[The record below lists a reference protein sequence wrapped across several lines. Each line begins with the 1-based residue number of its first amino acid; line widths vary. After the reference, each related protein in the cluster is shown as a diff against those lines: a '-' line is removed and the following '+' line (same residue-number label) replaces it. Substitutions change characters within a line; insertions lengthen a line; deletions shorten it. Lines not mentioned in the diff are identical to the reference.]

1 MSMLNE
7 KRCVITGLGLVCAIG
22 NNTDECFESALKG
35 ISGISDAKSFDTTN
49 CYSHKGAEVKLT
61 NEQLADGRYDRTT
74 ALGIKA
80 AGEAIRD
87 AGLDL
92 ESGDAAKIGVL
103 LGSCIAGAAC
113 VEKYYN
119 QKAAGEK
126 GDINDLKAM
135 PATVIA
141 GNVADYY
148 NVGGITANLVNACAA
163 GTLSLSLALDLIR
176 SGKGEI
182 FLAGGCDSF
191 SSLAYSGFHA
201 LKALA
206 PSDCSPFNHSDGIT
220 LGEGA
225 GVLVVESYEHAVARG
240 ARIYCDV
247 LGSGVSSDA
256 YHITAPRPDG
266 EGQMSVIKRA
276 VENSGLKFTDI
287 DYVNAHGTGT
297 AKNDESE
304 FLSLKT
310 MFKDN
315 NELYVSSTK
324 SMTGHCLGAAGAI
337 EAVLT
342 VKALTERKL
351 PPTTGYGEDDIAV
364 LKEKSGDVNFIANKP
379 VEKDV
384 NYAMSNSFAFGGNNA
399 SVVFAKDPNV
409 LNLLCPKQSLY
420 VTGIGMVNGEY
431 DEASGDYIAKIDP
444 DTFKSYGIKSAFLR
458 KLDRLSQLQLLSGI
472 RALED
477 AGITVS
483 EENED
488 IIGIC
493 IGTND
498 GPMTEIANYQK
509 GVIRDGIEKGSAFAF
524 PNTVYN
530 AAGGYLSIATGIK
543 GYNVT
548 IANGFQSG
556 LQSVCAACGAILFG
570 YESIMLASGTDEC
583 TDIDDEIYR
592 DLGLTGE
599 GGMTLGEGSVTCV
612 IEKDSIASERGAK
625 RYAKIAGFASK
636 RDTSGDRFNNMRMSE
651 ISLTGAI
658 QEVLDEGG
666 IKASDVDCIYGFSN
680 GIEEIDVFEKEAYKK
695 IFGDDIEIKLVKNGF
710 GEARAASSSL
720 QFAMLA
726 KDIYDGKC
734 GNGIAVSFGTSALY
748 SAVLLTKA

>member
-1 MSMLNE
+1 MLMNE
-7 KRCVITGLGLVCAIG
+7 RRCVITGLGIVSAIG
-22 NNTDECFESALKG
+22 NNTEECFEAALSGK
-35 ISGISDAKSFDTTN
+35 SGIKDVESFDTSD
-49 CYSHKGAEVKLT
+49 CYSHKGAEVGLT

-80 AGEAIRD
+80 AGEALAD
-87 AGLDL
+87 AGIDMDS
-92 ESGDAAKIGVL
+92 EEAANIGVI

-113 VEKYYN
+113 VEKYY
-119 QKAAGEK
+119 KEK
-126 GDINDLKAM
+126 CSGREGNLEDLKSM

-141 GNVADYY
+141 GNVADFY
-148 NVGGITANLVNACAA
+148 NAGGITANIVNACAA
-163 GTLSLSLALDLIR
+163 GTLSLALAIDMIR
-176 SGKGEI
+176 GGRGEI

-201 LKALA
+201 LRALA

-225 GVLVVESYEHAVARG
+225 GVLVVESYEHAVKRG
-240 ARIYCDV
+240 AKIYCDV

-266 EGQMSVIKRA
+266 EGQMSVIRRA
-276 VENSGLKFTDI
+276 IKNSGLDFSDI

-310 MFKDN
+310 MFEGNDHVS
-315 NELYVSSTK
+315 VSSTK

-342 VKALTERKL
+342 VKALAEGKL
-351 PPTTGYGEDDIAV
+351 PPTTGYSDED
-364 LKEKSGDVNFIANKP
+364 LKILEEKSGDIDFIANQP
-379 VEKDV
+379 RERDV

-399 SVVFAKDPNV
+399 SIVFARDPNK
-409 LNLLCPKQSLY
+409 LNLLCPKQDLY
-420 VTGIGMVNGEY
+420 VTGIGIVNGEY
-431 DEASGDYIAKIDP
+431 DENTNTYTTKLESDV
-444 DTFKSYGIKSAFLR
+444 FKSYGIKSAFLR
-458 KLDRLSQLQLLSGI
+458 KLDRLSQLQLLSGV

-483 EENED
+483 EENEN

-498 GPMTEIANYQK
+498 GPMTEIANFQK
-509 GVIRDGIEKGSAFAF
+509 GIIRDGIDKGSAFAF

-556 LQSVCAACGAILFG
+556 LQSVCAAAGAILFG
-570 YESIMLASGTDEC
+570 YESMMLASGTDEC
-583 TDIDDEIYR
+583 TDIDEEIYR
-592 DLGLTGE
+592 DSGLTGE
-599 GGMTLGEGSVTCV
+599 GRAVLGEGSVTCV
-612 IEKDSIASERGAK
+612 IEKDSSAAERGAK
-625 RYAKIAGFASK
+625 RYAKITGFSSA
-636 RDTSGDRFNNMRMSE
+636 RDTSGDRTDNSRLSEAALTKVLNNVLEEAGMKPE
-651 ISLTGAI
+651 DIS
-658 QEVLDEGG
+658 
-666 IKASDVDCIYGFSN
+666 CIYGFGN
-680 GIEEIDVFEKEAYKK
+680 GIKETDDFEMNIYKK
-695 IFGDDIEIKLVKNGF
+695 IFGEDIEVKLVKKEF

-720 QFAMLA
+720 QFAKLA
-726 KDIYDGKC
+726 QDIHEGRYE
-734 GNGIAVSFGTSALY
+734 NGIAVSFGTSALF
-748 SAVLLTKA
+748 SAILLTKA

>member
-1 MSMLNE
+1 MLNE

-22 NNTDECFESALKG
+22 DNVDECFEAALTG
-35 ISGISDAKSFDTTN
+35 RSGIADAASFDTSD
-49 CYSHKGAEVKLT
+49 CYSHKGAEVKLSDT
-61 NEQLADGRYDRTT
+61 EMAGGKYDRTT

-80 AGEAIRD
+80 AGEAIKD
-87 AGLDL
+87 AGIDMD
-92 ESGDAAKIGVL
+92 SADASEIGVL

-113 VEKYYN
+113 VEKYYG
-119 QKAAGEK
+119 QKAKGEK
-126 GDINDLKAM
+126 GDYDDLKSM
-135 PATVIA
+135 PASVIA

-148 NVGGITANLVNACAA
+148 NAGGITANIVNACAA
-163 GTLSLSLALDLIR
+163 GTLSIALAIDLIR
-176 SGKGEI
+176 GGKGEI

-201 LKALA
+201 LRALA

-225 GVLVVESYEHAVARG
+225 GVLVVESYEHAVKRG
-240 ARIYCDV
+240 AKIYCDV

-266 EGQMSVIKRA
+266 EGQMSVITRA
-276 VENSGLKFTDI
+276 VRNSGLKFTDI

-310 MFKDN
+310 VFEDNKD
-315 NELYVSSTK
+315 LYVSSTK

-337 EAVLT
+337 EAVIT
-342 VKALTERKL
+342 VKALTEGKL
-351 PPTTGYGEDDIAV
+351 PPTTGYSEEDLKV
-364 LKEKSGDVNFIANKP
+364 LEEKSGDINFIANKP
-379 VEKDV
+379 CQKDIK
-384 NYAMSNSFAFGGNNA
+384 YAMSNSFAFGGNNA
-399 SVVFAKDPNV
+399 SIVFAKDPNV

-420 VTGIGMVNGEY
+420 VTGIGIVSGEF
-431 DEASGDYIAKIDP
+431 DADTGDYIAKLDT
-444 DTFKSYGIKSAFLR
+444 DTFKAYGVKSAFLR

-472 RALED
+472 KALED
-477 AGITVS
+477 AGITVT
-483 EENED
+483 EENEG

-498 GPMTEIANYQK
+498 GPMTEIANFQK
-509 GVIRDGIEKGSAFAF
+509 GIIRDGIDKGSAFAF

-556 LQSVCAACGAILFG
+556 LQSVCAAAGAILFG
-570 YESIMLASGTDEC
+570 YENIMLASGTDEC
-583 TDIDDEIYR
+583 TNIDDEIYL
-592 DLGLTGE
+592 DLGFTGE

-612 IEKDSIASERGAK
+612 IEKDSSAAERGAK
-625 RYAKIAGFASK
+625 RYAKIAGFSST
-636 RDTSGDRFNNMRMSE
+636 RDTSGDRTDNLRLSE
-651 ISLTGAI
+651 KALVKAI
-658 QEVLDEGG
+658 ENVLDEAGM
-666 IKASDVDCIYGFSN
+666 KASDVSCIYGFGN
-680 GIEEIDVFEKEAYKK
+680 GIRKVDEFEMEVYKK
-695 IFGDDIEIKLVKNGF
+695 IFGDGIEVKLVKKDY
-710 GEARAASSSL
+710 GEARAASSSM

-726 KDIYDGKC
+726 KDIYEGRLET
-734 GNGIAVSFGTSALY
+734 GIAVSFGTSALY

>member
-1 MSMLNE
+1 MLNE

-22 NNTDECFESALKG
+22 DNVDECFDAALNGK
-35 ISGISDAKSFDTTN
+35 SGIADAKSFDTTE
-49 CYSHKGAEVKLT
+49 CYSHKGAEVRLSD
-61 NEQLADGRYDRTT
+61 EELAGGKYDRTT

-80 AGEAIRD
+80 AGEAIKD
-87 AGLDL
+87 AGIDMDS
-92 ESGDAAKIGVL
+92 EVASEIGVL

-113 VEKYYN
+113 VEKYYK
-119 QKAAGEK
+119 QKAKGEK
-126 GDINDLKAM
+126 GDISNLKAM
-135 PATVIA
+135 PASVIA

-148 NVGGITANLVNACAA
+148 NAGGITANIVNACAA
-163 GTLSLSLALDLIR
+163 GTLSLSLAIDLIR
-176 SGKGEI
+176 GGKGEI

-201 LKALA
+201 LRALA

-225 GVLVVESYEHAVARG
+225 GVLVVESYEHAVKRG

-266 EGQMSVIKRA
+266 EGQMNVITRA
-276 VENSGLKFTDI
+276 VKNSGLKFSDI

-310 MFKDN
+310 LFKGSKD
-315 NELYVSSTK
+315 LYVSSTK

-337 EAVLT
+337 EAVFT
-342 VKALTERKL
+342 VKALVEGKL
-351 PPTTGYGEDDIAV
+351 PPTTGYSEEDLKV
-364 LKEKSGDVNFIANKP
+364 LEEKSGSINFIANKP
-379 VEKDV
+379 VTKDV
-384 NYAMSNSFAFGGNNA
+384 NYVMSNSFAFGGNNA
-399 SVVFAKDPNV
+399 SIVFAKDPNV
-409 LNLLCPKQSLY
+409 LNLTCPKQSLY

-431 DEASGDYIAKIDP
+431 NEEKGDYIAKL
-444 DTFKSYGIKSAFLR
+444 DTDLFKAYGVKSAFLR

-477 AGITVS
+477 AGITVN
-483 EENED
+483 EENEGV
-488 IIGIC
+488 IGIC

-498 GPMTEIANYQK
+498 GPMTEIANFQK
-509 GVIRDGIEKGSAFAF
+509 GIIRDGIEKGSAFAF

-556 LQSVCAACGAILFG
+556 IQSVCAAAGAIMFG

-583 TDIDDEIYR
+583 TDIDDEIFS
-592 DLGLTGE
+592 DLGFTGE
-599 GGMTLGEGSVTCV
+599 GKMTLGEGSVTCV
-612 IEKDSIASERGAK
+612 IEKDSSAAERGAK
-625 RYAKIAGFASK
+625 RYAKIAGFSST
-636 RDTSGDRFNNMRMSE
+636 RDTSGDRSDNSRMSE
-651 ISLTGAI
+651 KALIRAL
-658 QEVLDEGG
+658 ENVLEEGG
-666 IKASDVDCIYGFSN
+666 MKASDVKCIYGFGN
-680 GIEEIDVFEKEAYKK
+680 GIESIDKFEMDVYKK
-695 IFGDDIEIKLVKNGF
+695 FFGDDIEVKLIKKEY

-726 KDIYDGKC
+726 KDIHEGRLDT
-734 GNGIAVSFGTSALY
+734 GIAVSYGTSALY
-748 SAVLLTKA
+748 TAVLLTRA

>member
-1 MSMLNE
+1 MLMNE
-7 KRCVITGLGLVCAIG
+7 RRCVITGLGIVSAIG
-22 NNTDECFESALKG
+22 NDTEECFNSALTG
-35 ISGISDAKSFDTTN
+35 RSGIKDVESFDTSN
-49 CYSHKGAEVKLT
+49 CYSHKGAEVGLT
-61 NEQLADGRYDRTT
+61 NEQLANGRYDRTT

-80 AGEAIRD
+80 AGEALAD
-87 AGLDL
+87 AGIDMNS
-92 ESGDAAKIGVL
+92 EDAAEIGVI

-119 QKAAGEK
+119 DKCNGKE
-126 GDINDLKAM
+126 GSLEDLRAM

-141 GNVADYY
+141 GNVADFY
-148 NVGGITANLVNACAA
+148 NAGGITANIVNACAA
-163 GTLSLSLALDLIR
+163 GTLSIALAIDMIR
-176 SGKGEI
+176 GGKGDI

-191 SSLAYSGFHA
+191 SSLAYAGFHA
-201 LKALA
+201 LRALA

-225 GVLVVESYEHAVARG
+225 GVLVVESYEHAVKRG
-240 ARIYCDV
+240 AKIYCDV

-266 EGQMSVIKRA
+266 EGQMSVIRRA
-276 VENSGLKFTDI
+276 IKNSGLDFSDI

-310 MFKDN
+310 MFEGNDHVS
-315 NELYVSSTK
+315 VSSTK

-342 VKALTERKL
+342 VKALAEGKL
-351 PPTTGYGEDDIAV
+351 PPTTGYSDED
-364 LKEKSGDVNFIANKP
+364 LKILEEKSGDIDFIANQP
-379 VEKDV
+379 RERDV

-399 SVVFAKDPNV
+399 SIVFARDPNK
-409 LNLLCPKQSLY
+409 LNLLCPKQELY
-420 VTGIGMVNGEY
+420 VTGIGIVNGEY
-431 DEASGDYIAKIDP
+431 DENTNTYTTKLESDV
-444 DTFKSYGIKSAFLR
+444 FKSYGIKSAFLR
-458 KLDRLSQLQLLSGI
+458 KLDRLSQLQLLSGV

-483 EENED
+483 EENEN

-498 GPMTEIANYQK
+498 GPMTEIANFQK
-509 GVIRDGIEKGSAFAF
+509 GIIRDGIDKGSAFAF

-556 LQSVCAACGAILFG
+556 LQSVCAAAGAILFG
-570 YESIMLASGTDEC
+570 YESMMLASGTDEC
-583 TDIDDEIYR
+583 TDIDEEIYR
-592 DLGLTGE
+592 DSGLTGE
-599 GGMTLGEGSVTCV
+599 GRAVLGEGSVTCV
-612 IEKDSIASERGAK
+612 IEKDSSAAERGAK
-625 RYAKIAGFASK
+625 RYAKIAGFSSA
-636 RDTSGDRFNNMRMSE
+636 RDTSGDRTDNSRLSEAALTKVLNNVLEEAGMKPE
-651 ISLTGAI
+651 DIS
-658 QEVLDEGG
+658 
-666 IKASDVDCIYGFSN
+666 CIYGFGN
-680 GIEEIDVFEKEAYKK
+680 GIKETDDFEMNIYKK
-695 IFGDDIEIKLVKNGF
+695 IFGEDIEVKLVKKEF

-720 QFAMLA
+720 QFAKLA
-726 KDIYDGKC
+726 QDIYEGKATS
-734 GNGIAVSFGTSALY
+734 GIAVSFGTSALF
-748 SAVLLTKA
+748 SAILLTKA

>member
-1 MSMLNE
+1 MLNE

-22 NNTDECFESALKG
+22 HDTDECFESAVNG
-35 ISGISDAKSFDTTN
+35 RSGIADAVSFDTSG
-49 CYSHKGAEVKLT
+49 CYSHKGAEVDLT
-61 NEQLADGRYDRTT
+61 DEELTGGKKYDRTT

-80 AGEAIRD
+80 AGEAIKD
-87 AGLDL
+87 AGLDMDS
-92 ESGDAAKIGVL
+92 EAASEIGVL

-119 QKAAGEK
+119 DKHDGKE
-126 GDINDLKAM
+126 GSVEDLKSM

-148 NVGGITANLVNACAA
+148 NAGGITANIVNACAA
-163 GTLSLSLALDLIR
+163 GTLSVALAIDMIR
-176 SGKGEI
+176 GGKGEI

-201 LKALA
+201 LRALA

-240 ARIYCDV
+240 AKIYCDV

-266 EGQMSVIKRA
+266 EGQMSVITRA
-276 VENSGLKFTDI
+276 VRNSGLEFTDI
-287 DYVNAHGTGT
+287 GYVNAHGTGT

-310 MFKDN
+310 LFEN
-315 NELYVSSTK
+315 NKELYVSSTK

-342 VKALTERKL
+342 VKALTEGKL
-351 PPTTGYGEDDIAV
+351 PPTTGYSDEDLEV
-364 LKEKSGDVNFIANKP
+364 LKEKAGDIRFIAGKP
-379 VEKDV
+379 VEKKIK
-384 NYAMSNSFAFGGNNA
+384 YAMSNSFAFGGNNA
-399 SVVFAKDPNV
+399 SIVFANDPNV
-409 LNLLCPKQSLY
+409 LNLSCPKQDLY
-420 VTGIGMVNGEY
+420 VTGIGIVSGEF
-431 DEASGDYIAKIDP
+431 DEEKGDYIVNL
-444 DTFKSYGIKSAFLR
+444 DTDIFKSYGIKSAFLR
-458 KLDRLSQLQLLSGI
+458 KLDRLSQLQLLSGLK
-472 RALED
+472 ALED
-477 AGITVS
+477 SNITVGPD
-483 EENED
+483 NEGV
-488 IIGIC
+488 IGIC

-498 GPMTEIANYQK
+498 GPMTEIANFQK
-509 GVIRDGIEKGSAFAF
+509 GIIRDGIEKGSAFAF

-556 LQSVCAACGAILFG
+556 LQSVCCAAGAIMFG

-583 TDIDDEIYR
+583 TEIDDEIYR
-592 DLGLTGE
+592 DMGLTGE
-599 GGMTLGEGSVTCV
+599 GKMTLGEGSVTCV
-612 IEKDSIASERGAK
+612 IEKDSSAAERGAK
-625 RYAKIAGFASK
+625 RYAKIAGFSSA
-636 RDTSGDRFNNMRMSE
+636 RDTAGDRTDNFRLSE
-651 ISLTGAI
+651 ASLTKAI
-658 QEVLDEGG
+658 MNVLEEGG
-666 IKASDVDCIYGFSN
+666 MRPSDVSCIYGFGN
-680 GIEEIDVFEKEAYKK
+680 GSAELDGFEKEVYKK
-695 IFGDDIEIKLVKNGF
+695 IFGDDIRIKLIKKDH

-726 KDIYDGKC
+726 KDIHEGREE
-734 GNGIAVSFGTSALY
+734 NGIAVSFGTSALY
-748 SAVLLTKA
+748 SAILLTKA

>member
-1 MSMLNE
+1 MLNE

-22 NNTDECFESALKG
+22 DNVDECFDAALNGK
-35 ISGISDAKSFDTTN
+35 SGIADAKSFDTTE
-49 CYSHKGAEVKLT
+49 CYSHKGAEVRLSD
-61 NEQLADGRYDRTT
+61 EELAGGKYDRTT

-80 AGEAIRD
+80 AGEAIKD
-87 AGLDL
+87 AGIDMDS
-92 ESGDAAKIGVL
+92 EVASEIGVL

-113 VEKYYN
+113 VEKYYK
-119 QKAAGEK
+119 QKAKGEK
-126 GDINDLKAM
+126 GDISNLKAM
-135 PATVIA
+135 PASVIA

-148 NVGGITANLVNACAA
+148 NAGGITANIVNACAA
-163 GTLSLSLALDLIR
+163 GTLSLSLAIDLIR
-176 SGKGEI
+176 GGKGEI

-201 LKALA
+201 LRALA

-225 GVLVVESYEHAVARG
+225 GVLVVESYEHAVKRG

-266 EGQMSVIKRA
+266 EGQMNVITRA
-276 VENSGLKFTDI
+276 VKNSGLKFSDI

-310 MFKDN
+310 LFEGSKD
-315 NELYVSSTK
+315 LYVSSTK

-337 EAVLT
+337 EAVFT
-342 VKALTERKL
+342 VKALVEGKL
-351 PPTTGYGEDDIAV
+351 PPTTGYSEEDLKV
-364 LKEKSGDVNFIANKP
+364 LEEKSGSINFIANKP
-379 VEKDV
+379 VTKDV
-384 NYAMSNSFAFGGNNA
+384 NYVMSNSFAFGGNNA
-399 SVVFAKDPNV
+399 SIVFAKDPNV
-409 LNLLCPKQSLY
+409 LNLTCPKQSLY

-431 DEASGDYIAKIDP
+431 NEEKGDYLANL
-444 DTFKSYGIKSAFLR
+444 DTDLFKAYGVKSAFLR

-477 AGITVS
+477 AGITVN
-483 EENED
+483 EENEGV
-488 IIGIC
+488 IGIC

-498 GPMTEIANYQK
+498 GPMTEIANFQK
-509 GVIRDGIEKGSAFAF
+509 GIIRDGIEKGSAFAF

-556 LQSVCAACGAILFG
+556 IQSVCAAAGAIMFG

-583 TDIDDEIYR
+583 TDIDDEIFS
-592 DLGLTGE
+592 DLGFTGE
-599 GGMTLGEGSVTCV
+599 GKMTLGEGSVTCV
-612 IEKDSIASERGAK
+612 IEKDSSAAERGAK
-625 RYAKIAGFASK
+625 RYAKIAGFSST
-636 RDTSGDRFNNMRMSE
+636 RDTSGDRSDNSRMSE
-651 ISLTGAI
+651 KALIRAL
-658 QEVLDEGG
+658 ENVLEEGG
-666 IKASDVDCIYGFSN
+666 MKASDVKCIYGFGN
-680 GIEEIDVFEKEAYKK
+680 GIESIDKFEMAVYKK
-695 IFGDDIEIKLVKNGF
+695 FFGDDIEVKLIKKEY

-726 KDIYDGKC
+726 KDIHEGRLDT
-734 GNGIAVSFGTSALY
+734 GIAVSYGTSALY
-748 SAVLLTKA
+748 TAVLLTRA

>member
-1 MSMLNE
+1 MLMNE
-7 KRCVITGLGLVCAIG
+7 RRCVITGLGIVSAIG
-22 NNTDECFESALKG
+22 NNTEECFEAALSGK
-35 ISGISDAKSFDTTN
+35 SGIKDVESFDTSD
-49 CYSHKGAEVKLT
+49 CYSHKGAEVGLT

-80 AGEAIRD
+80 AGEALAD
-87 AGLDL
+87 AGIDMDS
-92 ESGDAAKIGVL
+92 EEAANIGVI

-113 VEKYYN
+113 VEKYY
-119 QKAAGEK
+119 KEK
-126 GDINDLKAM
+126 CSGREGNLEDLKSM

-141 GNVADYY
+141 GNVADFY
-148 NVGGITANLVNACAA
+148 NAGGITANIVNACAA
-163 GTLSLSLALDLIR
+163 GTLSLALAIDMIR
-176 SGKGEI
+176 GGRGEI

-201 LKALA
+201 LRALA

-225 GVLVVESYEHAVARG
+225 GVLVVESYEHAVKRG
-240 ARIYCDV
+240 AKIYCDV

-266 EGQMSVIKRA
+266 EGQMSVIRRA
-276 VENSGLKFTDI
+276 IKNSGLDFSDI

-310 MFKDN
+310 MFEGNDHVS
-315 NELYVSSTK
+315 VSSTK

-342 VKALTERKL
+342 VKALAEGKL
-351 PPTTGYGEDDIAV
+351 PPTTGYSDED
-364 LKEKSGDVNFIANKP
+364 LKILEEKSGDIDFIANQP
-379 VEKDV
+379 RERDV

-399 SVVFAKDPNV
+399 SIVFARDPNK
-409 LNLLCPKQSLY
+409 LNLLCPKQDLY
-420 VTGIGMVNGEY
+420 VTGIGIVNGEY
-431 DEASGDYIAKIDP
+431 DENTNTYTTKLESDV
-444 DTFKSYGIKSAFLR
+444 FKSYGIKSAFLR
-458 KLDRLSQLQLLSGI
+458 KLDRLSQLQLLSGV

-483 EENED
+483 EENEN

-498 GPMTEIANYQK
+498 GPMTEIANFQK
-509 GVIRDGIEKGSAFAF
+509 GIIRDGIDKGSAFAF

-556 LQSVCAACGAILFG
+556 LQSVCAAAGAILFG
-570 YESIMLASGTDEC
+570 YESMMLASGTDEC
-583 TDIDDEIYR
+583 TDIDEEIYR
-592 DLGLTGE
+592 DSGLTGE
-599 GGMTLGEGSVTCV
+599 GRAVLGEGSVTCV
-612 IEKDSIASERGAK
+612 IEKDSSAAERGAK
-625 RYAKIAGFASK
+625 RYAKIAGFSSA
-636 RDTSGDRFNNMRMSE
+636 RDTSGDRTDNSRLSEAALTKVLNNVLEEAGMKPE
-651 ISLTGAI
+651 DIS
-658 QEVLDEGG
+658 
-666 IKASDVDCIYGFSN
+666 CIYGFGN
-680 GIEEIDVFEKEAYKK
+680 GIKETDDFEMNIYKK
-695 IFGDDIEIKLVKNGF
+695 IFGDDIEVKLIKKEF

-720 QFAMLA
+720 QFAKLA
-726 KDIYDGKC
+726 QDIHEGRC
-734 GNGIAVSFGTSALY
+734 ENGIAVSFGTSALF
-748 SAVLLTKA
+748 SAILLTKA

>member
-1 MSMLNE
+1 MLMNE

-22 NNTDECFESALKG
+22 NDTEECFRAALDGK
-35 ISGISDAKSFDTTN
+35 SGIADAASFDTTE

-61 NEQLADGRYDRTT
+61 DEELAGGKYDRTT

-87 AGLDL
+87 AGIDMDS
-92 ESGDAAKIGVL
+92 EDASEIGVL

-113 VEKYYN
+113 VDKYYN
-119 QKAAGEK
+119 QKEAGEK
-126 GDINDLKAM
+126 GDPNDILSIS
-135 PATVIA
+135 ATVIA

-148 NVGGITANLVNACAA
+148 NAGGITANIVNACAA
-163 GTLSLSLALDLIR
+163 GTLSIALAIDLIR
-176 SGKGEI
+176 GGKGEI

-191 SSLAYSGFHA
+191 SSLAYAGFHA
-201 LKALA
+201 LRALS

-225 GVLVVESYEHAVARG
+225 GVLVVESYEHAVKRG
-240 ARIYCDV
+240 AKIYCDV

-266 EGQMSVIKRA
+266 EGQMSVITRA
-276 VENSGLKFTDI
+276 VKNSGLKFTDI

-304 FLSLKT
+304 FLSLNT
-310 MFKDN
+310 LFKDN
-315 NELYVSSTK
+315 KDLYVSSTK

-337 EAVLT
+337 EAVIT
-342 VKALTERKL
+342 VKALTEGKL
-351 PPTTGYGEDDIAV
+351 PPTTGYSEEDLKV
-364 LKEKSGDVNFIANKP
+364 LEEKSGDINFIANKP
-379 VEKDV
+379 VQREI

-399 SVVFAKDPNV
+399 SIVFARDPNI
-409 LNLLCPKQSLY
+409 LNLSCPKQNLY
-420 VTGIGMVNGEY
+420 VTGIGIVSGEY
-431 DEASGDYIAKIDP
+431 DEAKGDFIAKLDTE
-444 DTFKSYGIKSAFLR
+444 TFKNYGIKSAFLR

-477 AGITVS
+477 AGVTVT
-483 EENED
+483 EENEG

-498 GPMTEIANYQK
+498 GPMTEIANFQK
-509 GVIRDGIEKGSAFAF
+509 GIIREGIEKGSAFAF

-548 IANGFQSG
+548 IANGYQSG
-556 LQSVCAACGAILFG
+556 LQSVCAAAGAIMFG

-583 TDIDDEIYR
+583 TEIDDEIYS

-599 GGMTLGEGSVTCV
+599 GGMKLGEGSVTCV
-612 IEKDSIASERGAK
+612 IEKDSSAAERGAK
-625 RYAKIAGFASK
+625 RYAKIAGFSST
-636 RDTSGDRFNNMRMSE
+636 RDTSGDRTNNTRLSE
-651 ISLTGAI
+651 KALTKAI
-658 QEVLDEGG
+658 MNVLEEGG
-666 IKASDVDCIYGFSN
+666 MKVSDVSCIYGFGN
-680 GIEEIDVFEKEAYKK
+680 GIESIDNFEMEVYKK
-695 IFGDDIEIKLVKNGF
+695 IFGDGIEVKLVKKEY
-710 GEARAASSSL
+710 GEARAASSSM

-726 KDIYDGKC
+726 RDIYDGKVT
-734 GNGIAVSFGTSALY
+734 NGIAVSYGTSALY

>member
-1 MSMLNE
+1 MLNE

-22 NNTDECFESALKG
+22 DNVDECFDAALNGK
-35 ISGISDAKSFDTTN
+35 SGIADAKSFDTTE
-49 CYSHKGAEVKLT
+49 CYSHKGAEVRLSD
-61 NEQLADGRYDRTT
+61 EELAGGKYDRTT

-80 AGEAIRD
+80 AGEAIKD
-87 AGLDL
+87 AGIDMDS
-92 ESGDAAKIGVL
+92 EVASEIGVL

-113 VEKYYN
+113 VEKYYK
-119 QKAAGEK
+119 QKAKGEK
-126 GDINDLKAM
+126 GDISNLKAM
-135 PATVIA
+135 PASVIA

-148 NVGGITANLVNACAA
+148 NAGGITANIVNACAA
-163 GTLSLSLALDLIR
+163 GTLSLSLAIDLIR
-176 SGKGEI
+176 GGKGEI

-201 LKALA
+201 LRALA

-225 GVLVVESYEHAVARG
+225 GVLVVESYEHAVKRG

-266 EGQMSVIKRA
+266 EGQMNVITRA
-276 VENSGLKFTDI
+276 VKNSGLKFSDI

-310 MFKDN
+310 LFEGSKD
-315 NELYVSSTK
+315 LYVSSTK

-337 EAVLT
+337 EAVFT
-342 VKALTERKL
+342 VKALVEGKL
-351 PPTTGYGEDDIAV
+351 PPTTGYSEEDLKV
-364 LKEKSGDVNFIANKP
+364 LEEKSGSINFIANKP
-379 VEKDV
+379 VTKDV
-384 NYAMSNSFAFGGNNA
+384 NYVMSNSFAFGGNNA
-399 SVVFAKDPNV
+399 SIVFAKDPNV
-409 LNLLCPKQSLY
+409 LNLTCPKQSLY

-431 DEASGDYIAKIDP
+431 NEEKGDYIAKL
-444 DTFKSYGIKSAFLR
+444 DTDLFKAYGVKSAFLR

-477 AGITVS
+477 AGITVN
-483 EENED
+483 EENEGV
-488 IIGIC
+488 IGIC

-498 GPMTEIANYQK
+498 GPMTEIANFQK
-509 GVIRDGIEKGSAFAF
+509 GIIRDGIEKGSAFAF

-556 LQSVCAACGAILFG
+556 IQSVCAAAGAIMFG

-583 TDIDDEIYR
+583 TDIDDEIFS
-592 DLGLTGE
+592 DLGFTGE
-599 GGMTLGEGSVTCV
+599 GKMTLGEGSVTCV
-612 IEKDSIASERGAK
+612 IEKDSSAAERGAK
-625 RYAKIAGFASK
+625 RYAKIAGFSST
-636 RDTSGDRFNNMRMSE
+636 RDTSGDRSDNSRMSE
-651 ISLTGAI
+651 KALIRAL
-658 QEVLDEGG
+658 ENVLEEGG
-666 IKASDVDCIYGFSN
+666 MKASDVKCIYGFGN
-680 GIEEIDVFEKEAYKK
+680 GIESIDKFEMAVYKK
-695 IFGDDIEIKLVKNGF
+695 FFGDDIEVKLIKKEY

-726 KDIYDGKC
+726 KDIHEGRLET
-734 GNGIAVSFGTSALY
+734 GIAVSYGTSALY
-748 SAVLLTKA
+748 TAVLLTRA

>member
-1 MSMLNE
+1 MLNE
-7 KRCVITGLGLVCAIG
+7 KRCVVTGLGLVCAIG
-22 NNTDECFESALKG
+22 DNTEECFEAALGGK
-35 ISGISDAKSFDTTN
+35 SGIADAVSVDTTD
-49 CYSHKGAEVKLT
+49 CYSHKGAEVKLSDG
-61 NEQLADGRYDRTT
+61 ELASGKYDRTT

-87 AGLDL
+87 AGIDLDS
-92 ESGDAAKIGVL
+92 EDASGIGVL

-113 VEKYYN
+113 VEKYYT

-126 GDINDLKAM
+126 GDVDALKAVS
-135 PATVIA
+135 ASVIA

-148 NVGGITANLVNACAA
+148 NAGGITANIVNACAA
-163 GTLSLSLALDLIR
+163 GTLSISLAIDLIR
-176 SGKGEI
+176 GGKGEI

-191 SSLAYSGFHA
+191 SSLAYAGFHA
-201 LKALA
+201 LRALS
-206 PSDCSPFNHSDGIT
+206 PSECSPFNHSDGIT

-225 GVLVVESYEHAVARG
+225 GVLVIESYEHAVKRG

-266 EGQMSVIKRA
+266 EGQISVITRA
-276 VENSGLKFTDI
+276 VKNSGLKFTDI
-287 DYVNAHGTGT
+287 GYVNAHGTGT

-310 MFKDN
+310 LFGDNKD
-315 NELYVSSTK
+315 LYVSSTK

-337 EAVLT
+337 EAVFT
-342 VKALTERKL
+342 VKALTEGRL
-351 PPTTGYGEDDIAV
+351 PPTTGYSEDDLKV
-364 LKEKSGDVNFIANKP
+364 LEEKSGDIRFIANKP
-379 VEKDV
+379 VRKDI

-399 SVVFAKDPNV
+399 SIIFAKDPNV
-409 LNLLCPKQSLY
+409 LNLSCPKQNLY
-420 VTGIGMVNGEY
+420 VTGIGTVNGEF
-431 DEASGDYIAKIDP
+431 DGNSGDYIAGLDT
-444 DTFKSYGIKSAFLR
+444 DTFKQYGVKSAFLR

-477 AGITVS
+477 AGITVTP
-483 EENED
+483 ENEG

-498 GPMTEIANYQK
+498 GPMTEIANFQK
-509 GVIRDGIEKGSAFAF
+509 GIIRDGIEKGSAFAF

-556 LQSVCAACGAILFG
+556 LQSVCAAAGAIMFG
-570 YESIMLASGTDEC
+570 YENIMLASGTDEC
-583 TDIDDEIYR
+583 TEIDDEIYD
-592 DLGLTGE
+592 DLGLRGKD
-599 GGMTLGEGSVTCV
+599 GITLGEGSVTCV
-612 IEKDSIASERGAK
+612 IEKDSSASERGAR
-625 RYAKIAGFASK
+625 RYARIAGFSSA
-636 RDTSGDRFNNMRMSE
+636 RDTSGDRTDNMRLSE
-651 ISLTGAI
+651 EALTKAVFN
-658 QEVLDEGG
+658 VLEEGG
-666 IKASDVDCIYGFSN
+666 MQASDISCIYGFGN
-680 GIEEIDVFEKEAYKK
+680 GIAEIDDFEAGVYKK
-695 IFGDDIEIKLVKNGF
+695 IFGNDIEIRLVKKEY

-726 KDIYDGKC
+726 KDIYEGRI
-734 GNGIAVSFGTSALY
+734 GSGIAVSFGTSALY

>member
-1 MSMLNE
+1 MLNE
-7 KRCVITGLGLVCAIG
+7 KRCVITGLGLVCATG
-22 NNTDECFESALKG
+22 DNTDECFQAALDGK
-35 ISGISDAKSFDTTN
+35 SGIEDAKSFDTTE

-61 NEQLADGRYDRTT
+61 DEQLAGGKYDRTT

-87 AGLDL
+87 AGLDMDS
-92 ESGDAAKIGVL
+92 EDASEIGVL

-113 VEKYYN
+113 VDKYYN
-119 QKAAGEK
+119 QKERGEK
-126 GDINDLKAM
+126 GDPNDIM
-135 PATVIA
+135 SISATVIA

-148 NVGGITANLVNACAA
+148 NAGGITANIVNACAA
-163 GTLSLSLALDLIR
+163 GTLSLALAIDLIR
-176 SGKGEI
+176 GGKGEI

-191 SSLAYSGFHA
+191 SSLAYAGFHA
-201 LKALA
+201 LRALS
-206 PSDCSPFNHSDGIT
+206 PSECSPFNHSDGIT

-225 GVLVVESYEHAVARG
+225 GVRVVESYEHAVKRG
-240 ARIYCDV
+240 AKIYCDV

-266 EGQMSVIKRA
+266 EGQMSVITRA
-276 VENSGLKFTDI
+276 VKNSGLKFTDI

-310 MFKDN
+310 IFGENKD
-315 NELYVSSTK
+315 LYVSSTK

-342 VKALTERKL
+342 VKALKEGKL
-351 PPTTGYGEDDIAV
+351 PPTTGYSEEDLEV
-364 LKEKSGDVNFIANKP
+364 LKEKSGGIRFIANKP
-379 VEKDV
+379 AEKEIK
-384 NYAMSNSFAFGGNNA
+384 YAMSNSFAFGGNNA
-399 SVVFAKDPNV
+399 SIVFAKDPNV
-409 LNLLCPKQSLY
+409 LNLTCPKQCLY
-420 VTGIGMVNGEY
+420 VTGIGIVSGDY
-431 DEASGDYIAKIDP
+431 DEASGDYIAKLENEE
-444 DTFKSYGIKSAFLR
+444 FKNYGIKSAFLR
-458 KLDRLSQLQLLSGI
+458 KLDRLSQLQLLSGL

-477 AGITVS
+477 AGIIVT
-483 EENED
+483 EENEN

-498 GPMTEIANYQK
+498 GPMTEIANFQK
-509 GVIRDGIEKGSAFAF
+509 GIIRDGIEKGSAFAF

-548 IANGFQSG
+548 IANGYQSG
-556 LQSVCAACGAILFG
+556 LQSVCAAAGAIMFG

-583 TDIDDEIYR
+583 TVIDDEIYS

-599 GGMTLGEGSVTCV
+599 GKMTLGEGSSTCI
-612 IEKDSIASERGAK
+612 IEKDSSAAERGAK
-625 RYAKIAGFASK
+625 RYAKIAGFSSA
-636 RDTSGDRFNNMRMSE
+636 RDTSGDRTDNVRLSAKALKKAIGSVLEEGGMKASE
-651 ISLTGAI
+651 IS
-658 QEVLDEGG
+658 
-666 IKASDVDCIYGFSN
+666 CIYGFGN
-680 GIEEIDVFEKEAYKK
+680 GIKRIDDFEMEVYKE
-695 IFGDDIEIKLVKNGF
+695 IFGEDIEVKLVKKDY

-726 KDIYDGKC
+726 KDIYEGRTE
-734 GNGIAVSFGTSALY
+734 NGIAVSYGTSALY

>member
-1 MSMLNE
+1 MPMNE

-22 NNTDECFESALKG
+22 NDTDECFESAINGRTG
-35 ISGISDAKSFDTTN
+35 IADVKSFDTSN
-49 CYSHKGAEVKLT
+49 CYSHKGAEVSKT
-61 NEQLADGRYDRTT
+61 NEELAKGRYDRTT

-80 AGEAIRD
+80 AGEALND
-87 AGLDL
+87 AGIDP
-92 ESGDAAKIGVL
+92 ESGEASEIGVL

-119 QKAAGEK
+119 AKVNGGK
-126 GDINDLKAM
+126 GDIDDLKSM
-135 PATVIA
+135 PASVIA

-148 NVGGITANLVNACAA
+148 KAGGITANIVNACAA
-163 GTLSLSLALDLIR
+163 GTLSVAMAIDLIR
-176 SGKGEI
+176 GGKGEI

-191 SSLAYSGFHA
+191 SSLAYAGFHA
-201 LKALA
+201 LRALA

-225 GVLVVESYEHAVARG
+225 GILVVESYEHAVKRG
-240 ARIYCDV
+240 AKIYCDV

-266 EGQMSVIKRA
+266 EGQMSVITRA
-276 VENSGLKFTDI
+276 VKNSGLKFTDI

-304 FLSLKT
+304 FLSLST
-310 MFKDN
+310 VFKDN
-315 NELYVSSTK
+315 KDLSVSSTK

-342 VKALTERKL
+342 VKALKEGKL
-351 PPTTGYGEDDIAV
+351 PPTTGYSEEDLEV
-364 LKEKSGDVNFIANKP
+364 LAEKSGDINFIANKP
-379 VEKDV
+379 VEKEIK
-384 NYAMSNSFAFGGNNA
+384 YAMSNSFAFGGNNA
-399 SVVFAKDPNV
+399 SIVFAKDPNL
-409 LNLLCPKQSLY
+409 LNLTCPKQDLY
-420 VTGIGMVNGEY
+420 VTGVGIVSGEY
-431 DEASGDYIAKIDP
+431 DEEKKSYIAKLDS
-444 DTFKSYGIKSAFLR
+444 DTFKAYGVKSAFLR
-458 KLDRLSQLQLLSGI
+458 KLDRLSQLQLLSGLK
-472 RALED
+472 ALED
-477 AGITVS
+477 AGVTVTP
-483 EENED
+483 ENES

-498 GPMTEIANYQK
+498 GPMTEIANFQK
-509 GVIRDGIEKGSAFAF
+509 NIIRDGIDKGSAFAF

-556 LQSVCAACGAILFG
+556 LQSICAAAGAIMFG

-583 TDIDDEIYR
+583 TDIDEELYS
-592 DLGLTGE
+592 DLGFSGE

-612 IEKDSIASERGAK
+612 IEKDSSASGRGAK
-625 RYAKIAGFASK
+625 RYAKIAGFSSA
-636 RDTSGDRFNNMRMSE
+636 RDTTGDRNNNWRLSE
-651 ISLTGAI
+651 EALTKAISN
-658 QEVLDEGG
+658 VLKEGSVE
-666 IKASDVDCIYGFSN
+666 ASDVKCIYGFGN
-680 GIEEIDVFEKEAYKK
+680 GVSELDNFEMDVYKK
-695 IFGDDIEIKLVKNGF
+695 IFGDNIEVKLVKKDF

-726 KDIYDGKC
+726 KDIFEGKC
-734 GNGIAVSFGTSALY
+734 ENGIAVSYGTSALY

>member
-1 MSMLNE
+1 MLNE

-22 NNTDECFESALKG
+22 DNVDECFDAALSGK
-35 ISGISDAKSFDTTN
+35 SGIADAGSFDTSE
-49 CYSHKGAEVKLT
+49 CYSHKGAEVRLSD
-61 NEQLADGRYDRTT
+61 EELAGGGYDRTT

-80 AGEAIRD
+80 AGEAIKD
-87 AGLDL
+87 AGIDMDS
-92 ESGDAAKIGVL
+92 EVASEIGVL

-119 QKAAGEK
+119 QKAKGEK
-126 GDINDLKAM
+126 GDINNLKAM
-135 PATVIA
+135 PASVIA

-148 NVGGITANLVNACAA
+148 NAGGITANIVNACAA
-163 GTLSLSLALDLIR
+163 GTLSLSLAIDLIR
-176 SGKGEI
+176 GGKGEI

-201 LKALA
+201 LRALA

-225 GVLVVESYEHAVARG
+225 GVLVIESYEHAVKRG

-266 EGQMSVIKRA
+266 EGQMNVISRA
-276 VENSGLKFTDI
+276 VKNSGLKFSDI

-310 MFKDN
+310 LFKDHKD
-315 NELYVSSTK
+315 LYVSSTK

-337 EAVLT
+337 EAVFT
-342 VKALTERKL
+342 VKALVEGKL
-351 PPTTGYGEDDIAV
+351 PPTTGYSEEDLKV
-364 LKEKSGDVNFIANKP
+364 LEEKSGGINFIANKP
-379 VEKDV
+379 VTKDV
-384 NYAMSNSFAFGGNNA
+384 NYVMSNSFAFGGNNA
-399 SVVFAKDPNV
+399 SIVFAKKPNV
-409 LNLLCPKQSLY
+409 LDLTCPKQSLF
-420 VTGIGMVNGEY
+420 VTGIGMVTGEY
-431 DEASGDYIAKIDP
+431 NEEKGDYIASLDS
-444 DTFKSYGIKSAFLR
+444 DLFKEYGVKSAFLR

-477 AGITVS
+477 AGITVN
-483 EENED
+483 EENEGV
-488 IIGIC
+488 IGIC

-498 GPMTEIANYQK
+498 GPMTEIANFQK
-509 GVIRDGIEKGSAFAF
+509 GIIRDGIEKGSAFAF

-556 LQSVCAACGAILFG
+556 IQSVCAAAGAIMFG
-570 YESIMLASGTDEC
+570 YENIMLASGTDEC
-583 TDIDDEIYR
+583 TEIDDEIFS
-592 DLGLTGE
+592 DLGYTDE
-599 GGMTLGEGSVTCV
+599 GKMTLGEGSVTCV
-612 IEKDSIASERGAK
+612 IEKDSSAAERGAK
-625 RYAKIAGFASK
+625 RYAKIAGFSSA
-636 RDTSGDRFNNMRMSE
+636 RDTSGDRSDNSRMSE
-651 ISLTGAI
+651 KALVKAL
-658 QEVLDEGG
+658 ENVLEEGG
-666 IKASDVDCIYGFSN
+666 MKASDVKCIYGFGN
-680 GIEEIDVFEKEAYKK
+680 GLERIDRFEMEVYKK
-695 IFGDDIEIKLVKNGF
+695 FFGDDIEVRLIKKEY

-726 KDIYDGKC
+726 KDIYEGRFET
-734 GNGIAVSFGTSALY
+734 GIAVSYGTSALY

>member
-1 MSMLNE
+1 MLNE

-22 NNTDECFESALKG
+22 DNVDECFKAALTG
-35 ISGISDAKSFDTTN
+35 RSGIADAASFDTSA
-49 CYSHKGAEVKLT
+49 CYSHKGAEVKLSDT
-61 NEQLADGRYDRTT
+61 EMAGGKYDRTT

-80 AGEAIRD
+80 AGEAIKD
-87 AGLDL
+87 AGIDMD
-92 ESGDAAKIGVL
+92 SADASEIGVL

-113 VEKYYN
+113 VEKYYG
-119 QKAAGEK
+119 QKAKGEK
-126 GDINDLKAM
+126 GDYDDLKSM
-135 PATVIA
+135 PASVIA

-148 NVGGITANLVNACAA
+148 NAGGITANIVNACAA
-163 GTLSLSLALDLIR
+163 GTLSIALAIDLIR
-176 SGKGEI
+176 GGKGEI

-201 LKALA
+201 LRAMA

-225 GVLVVESYEHAVARG
+225 GVLVVESYEHAVKRG
-240 ARIYCDV
+240 AKIYCDV

-266 EGQMSVIKRA
+266 EGQMSVITRA
-276 VENSGLKFTDI
+276 VRNSGLKFTDI

-310 MFKDN
+310 VFEDNKD
-315 NELYVSSTK
+315 LYVSSTK

-337 EAVLT
+337 EAVIT
-342 VKALTERKL
+342 VKALTEGKL
-351 PPTTGYGEDDIAV
+351 PPTTGYSEEDLKV
-364 LKEKSGDVNFIANKP
+364 LEEKSGDINFIANKP
-379 VEKDV
+379 CQKDIK
-384 NYAMSNSFAFGGNNA
+384 YAMSNSFAFGGNNA
-399 SVVFAKDPNV
+399 SIVFAKDPNV

-420 VTGIGMVNGEY
+420 VTGIGIVSGEF
-431 DEASGDYIAKIDP
+431 DADTGDYIAKLDT
-444 DTFKSYGIKSAFLR
+444 DTFKAYGVKSAFLR

-472 RALED
+472 KALED
-477 AGITVS
+477 AGITVT
-483 EENED
+483 EENEG

-498 GPMTEIANYQK
+498 GPMTEIANFQK
-509 GVIRDGIEKGSAFAF
+509 GIIRDGIDKGSAFAF

-556 LQSVCAACGAILFG
+556 LQSVCAAAGAILFG
-570 YESIMLASGTDEC
+570 YENIMLASGTDEC
-583 TDIDDEIYR
+583 TNIDDEIYS
-592 DLGLTGE
+592 DLGFTGE

-612 IEKDSIASERGAK
+612 IEKDSSAAERGAK
-625 RYAKIAGFASK
+625 RYAKIAGFSST
-636 RDTSGDRFNNMRMSE
+636 RDTSGDRTDNLRLSE
-651 ISLTGAI
+651 KALVKAI
-658 QEVLDEGG
+658 ENVLDEAGM
-666 IKASDVDCIYGFSN
+666 KASDVSCIYGFGN
-680 GIEEIDVFEKEAYKK
+680 GIRKVDEFEMEVYKK
-695 IFGDDIEIKLVKNGF
+695 IFGDGIEVKLVKKDY
-710 GEARAASSSL
+710 GEARAASSSM

-726 KDIYDGKC
+726 KDIYEGRLET
-734 GNGIAVSFGTSALY
+734 GIAVSFGTSALY

>member
-1 MSMLNE
+1 MLMNE
-7 KRCVITGLGLVCAIG
+7 RRCVITGLGIVSAIG
-22 NNTDECFESALKG
+22 NNTEECFEAALSGK
-35 ISGISDAKSFDTTN
+35 SGIKDVESFDTSD
-49 CYSHKGAEVKLT
+49 CYSHKGAEVGLT

-80 AGEAIRD
+80 AGEALAD
-87 AGLDL
+87 AGIDMDS
-92 ESGDAAKIGVL
+92 EEAANIGVI

-113 VEKYYN
+113 VEKYY
-119 QKAAGEK
+119 KEK
-126 GDINDLKAM
+126 CSGREGNLEDLKSM

-141 GNVADYY
+141 GNVADFY
-148 NVGGITANLVNACAA
+148 NAGGITANIVNACAA
-163 GTLSLSLALDLIR
+163 GTLSLALAIDMIR
-176 SGKGEI
+176 GGRGEI

-201 LKALA
+201 LRALA

-225 GVLVVESYEHAVARG
+225 GVLVVESYEHAVKRG
-240 ARIYCDV
+240 AKIYCDV

-266 EGQMSVIKRA
+266 EGQMSVIRRA
-276 VENSGLKFTDI
+276 IKNSGLDFSDI

-310 MFKDN
+310 MFEGNDHVS
-315 NELYVSSTK
+315 VSSTK

-342 VKALTERKL
+342 VKALAEGKL
-351 PPTTGYGEDDIAV
+351 PPTTGYSDED
-364 LKEKSGDVNFIANKP
+364 LKILEEKSGDIDFIANKP
-379 VEKDV
+379 RERDV

-399 SVVFAKDPNV
+399 SIVFARDPNK
-409 LNLLCPKQSLY
+409 LNLLCPKQDLY
-420 VTGIGMVNGEY
+420 VTGIGIVNGEY
-431 DEASGDYIAKIDP
+431 DENTNTYTTKLESDV
-444 DTFKSYGIKSAFLR
+444 FKSYGIKSAFLR
-458 KLDRLSQLQLLSGI
+458 KLDRLSQLQLLSGV

-483 EENED
+483 EENEN

-498 GPMTEIANYQK
+498 GPMTEIANFQK
-509 GVIRDGIEKGSAFAF
+509 GIIRDGIDKGSAFAF

-556 LQSVCAACGAILFG
+556 LQSVCAAAGAILFG
-570 YESIMLASGTDEC
+570 YESMMLASGTDEC
-583 TDIDDEIYR
+583 TDIDEEIYR
-592 DLGLTGE
+592 DSGLTGE
-599 GGMTLGEGSVTCV
+599 GRAVLGEGSVTCV
-612 IEKDSIASERGAK
+612 IEKDSSAAERGAK
-625 RYAKIAGFASK
+625 RYAKIAGFSSA
-636 RDTSGDRFNNMRMSE
+636 RDTSGDRTDNSRLSEAALTKVLNNVLEEAGMKPE
-651 ISLTGAI
+651 DIS
-658 QEVLDEGG
+658 
-666 IKASDVDCIYGFSN
+666 CIYGFGN
-680 GIEEIDVFEKEAYKK
+680 GIKETDDFEMNIYKK
-695 IFGDDIEIKLVKNGF
+695 IFGDDIEVKLIKKEF

-720 QFAMLA
+720 QFAKLA
-726 KDIYDGKC
+726 QDIHEGRC
-734 GNGIAVSFGTSALY
+734 ENGIAVSFGTSALF
-748 SAVLLTKA
+748 SAILLTKA

>member
-1 MSMLNE
+1 MLNE

-22 NNTDECFESALKG
+22 DNTDECFEAALG
-35 ISGISDAKSFDTTN
+35 GRSGIADAASFDTTD

-61 NEQLADGRYDRTT
+61 DEELAGGGYDRTT

-87 AGLDL
+87 SGLDMDS
-92 ESGDAAKIGVL
+92 EDASKIGVL

-113 VEKYYN
+113 VDKYYN
-119 QKAAGEK
+119 AKAAGEK
-126 GDINDLKAM
+126 GDVNDIKAIS
-135 PATVIA
+135 ASVIA

-148 NVGGITANLVNACAA
+148 NAGGITANIVNACAA
-163 GTLSLSLALDLIR
+163 GTLSIALAIDLIR
-176 SGKGEI
+176 GGKGEI

-191 SSLAYSGFHA
+191 SSLAYAGFHA
-201 LKALA
+201 LRALA
-206 PSDCSPFNHSDGIT
+206 PTDCSPFNHSEGIT

-225 GVLVVESYEHAVARG
+225 GVLVVESYEHAVKRG
-240 ARIYCDV
+240 AKIYCDV

-266 EGQMSVIKRA
+266 EGQMSVITRA
-276 VENSGLKFTDI
+276 VKNSGLKFTDI

-310 MFKDN
+310 VFNDNKD
-315 NELYVSSTK
+315 LYVSSTK

-342 VKALTERKL
+342 VKALKEGKL
-351 PPTTGYGEDDIAV
+351 PPTTGYSEEDLKV
-364 LKEKSGDVNFIANKP
+364 LEEKSGDIKFIANKP
-379 VEKDV
+379 VEKDI

-399 SVVFAKDPNV
+399 SIVFAKDPNV
-409 LNLLCPKQSLY
+409 LNLVCPKQSLY
-420 VTGIGMVNGEY
+420 VTGIGIVKGEF
-431 DEASGDYIAKIDP
+431 DEVKGDYIAKL
-444 DTFKSYGIKSAFLR
+444 DTEIFKNYGVKSAFLR
-458 KLDRLSQLQLLSGI
+458 KLDRLSQLQLLSGLK
-472 RALED
+472 ALED
-477 AGITVS
+477 AGITVT
-483 EENED
+483 EENEG

-498 GPMTEIANYQK
+498 GPMTEIANFQK
-509 GVIRDGIEKGSAFAF
+509 GIIRDGIEKGSAFAF

-548 IANGFQSG
+548 IANGYQSG
-556 LQSVCAACGAILFG
+556 IQSVCAAAGAIMFG
-570 YESIMLASGTDEC
+570 YENIMLASGTDEC
-583 TDIDDEIYR
+583 TDIDDEIYD
-592 DLGLTGE
+592 DLGLRGE
-599 GGMTLGEGSVTCV
+599 GKMTLGEGSVTCV
-612 IEKDSIASERGAK
+612 IEKDSSSAERGAK
-625 RYAKIAGFASK
+625 RYARIAGFSSA
-636 RDTSGDRFNNMRMSE
+636 RDTSGDRHDNARMSE
-651 ISLTGAI
+651 KALTEAI
-658 QEVLDEGG
+658 MNVLEEGG
-666 IKASDVDCIYGFSN
+666 IKASEISRIYGFGN
-680 GIEEIDVFEKEAYKK
+680 GIESIDSFEKDVYKK
-695 IFGDDIEIKLVKNGF
+695 IFGDDIEIVLVKKDY

-726 KDIYDGKC
+726 KDIYEGRLES
-734 GNGIAVSFGTSALY
+734 GIAVSFGPSALY